1 MTHPQNKI
9 SQTTDVSAN
18 GIPGIWLIIWGLL
31 VALGLLW
38 MTAYSM
44 SPGAEAQ
51 PLFERPVATKVPFSE
66 DTPTLVA
73 FLHPRCPC
81 TQPSVAALMRLMNR
95 NHRIVVQPVF
105 FLPGTKPEAWTQAD
119 YWDRTVKSGAHT
131 PLIDVDGDIARKFH
145 VTTSG
150 HVILFSV
157 DGRVLYSGG
166 ITSGRVH
173 EGDNLG
179 LTKLTRILEGVPVSD
194 PSFPVYGCSI
204 IKKQAANHEH

>member
-1 MTHPQNKI
+1 MNTETFNL
-9 SQTTDVSAN
+9 SNST
-18 GIPGIWLIIWGLL
+18 GIPNKWLGFWGFL
-31 VALGLLW
+31 VAIGLLW

-44 SPGAEAQ
+44 SPGAESK
-51 PLFERPVATKVPFSE
+51 PLFQRPTGTGVPFSE
-66 DTPTLVA
+66 DRPTLVV

-81 TQPSVAALMRLMNR
+81 TRPSVAALGRLMAR
-95 NHRIVVQPVF
+95 NHRISVQPLF
-105 FLPGTKPEAWTQAD
+105 FLPGTKREEWARAD
-119 YWDRTVKSGAHT
+119 YWESTLEFGNHL
-131 PLIDVDGDIARKFH
+131 PLIDVDGEIARKFH

-179 LTKLTRILEGVPVSD
+179 LTKLIRVLEGVPVSD

-204 IKKQAANHEH
+204 VTEPGHDHAH

>member
-1 MTHPQNKI
+1 MQNLTEKARA
-9 SQTTDVSAN
+9 SGKVTSGVAN
-18 GIPGIWLIIWGLL
+18 IWLVLWGML
-31 VALGLLW
+31 VTVGLLW

-44 SPGAEAQ
+44 SPGAEAGS
-51 PLFERPVATKVPFSE
+51 LFERPADSAIPFSE
-66 DTPTLVA
+66 DSPTLVA

-81 TQPSVAALMRLMNR
+81 AMPSVAALGRLMAR
-95 NHRIVVQPVF
+95 KHPIVVQPVF
-105 FLPGTKPEAWTQAD
+105 FTSGAKPKEWVQAD
-119 YWDRTVKSGAHT
+119 YWEQVLEFGAH
-131 PLIDVDGDIARKFH
+131 PPVVDTDGEIARKFH

-173 EGDNLG
+173 EGDNMG
-179 LTKLTRILEGVPVSD
+179 LTKLNRVLEGVPVSD

-204 IKKQAANHEH
+204 IKKQVEHAH